1 MNKYTSIIQELQE
14 ALKLELPA
22 ARAHINLA
30 PVDRVEGLETRI
42 WPKDAK
48 LSAVTFLLFIA
59 DDDLKLL
66 VMKRTEDNSV
76 HSGQIS
82 FPGGKKDP
90 EDKDLQE
97 TAIREFFEETGVQL
111 TVDDYLGR
119 LSDLYIPPSNFIVQ
133 PFIAFLPQLPEL
145 KPNDSE
151 VKALHIISLKELFST
166 KALKREEVVLR
177 QRGKQSYTIKA
188 PCYKIRPSLT
198 SNMELCIWGATA
210 MMIRELQVIVEE
222 NSINLPQQSYDQA

>member
-1 MNKYTSIIQELQE
+1 MNRYAKTIRELQE

-22 ARAHINLA
+22 ARAHVNLA
-30 PVDRVEGLETRI
+30 PVDRVEGLVTRI
-42 WPKDAK
+42 WPKNAK

-59 DDDLKLL
+59 DDDLNLL

-90 EDKDLQE
+90 QDKDLKG

-111 TVDDYLGR
+111 VEDNYLGR

-133 PFIAFLPQLPEL
+133 PFIAFLPKLPKL

-151 VKALHIISLKELFST
+151 VKALHIISLKELFSS
-166 KALKREEVVLR
+166 KALKKEEVVLR

-188 PCYKIRPSLT
+188 PCYKIEASL
-198 SNMELCIWGATA
+198 SLSKELCIWGATA
-210 MMIRELQVIVEE
+210 MMIRELQVVVEE
-222 NSINLPQQSYDQA
+222 NGINLPQQSYDQA

>member
-1 MNKYTSIIQELQE
+1 MNRFTVTIRELQK
-14 ALKLELPA
+14 ALALELPA
-22 ARAHINLA
+22 AKAHVRLA
-30 PVDRVEGLETRI
+30 PVDRVEGLLTRI

-48 LSAVTFLLFIA
+48 LSAVTFLLFIE

-82 FPGGKKDP
+82 LPGGKQDP
-90 EDKDLQE
+90 HDKSLQE

-111 TVDDYLGR
+111 SVDNYLGR

-133 PFIAFLPQLPEL
+133 PFMAFLPVLPKF

-151 VKALHIISLKELFST
+151 VKELHSISLIELFAEET
-166 KALKREEVVLR
+166 FRKEEVVLR
-177 QRGKQSYTIKA
+177 QRGKESYSIKA
-188 PCYKIRPSLT
+188 PCYKIK
-198 SNMELCIWGATA
+198 ELCIWGATA
-210 MMIRELQVIVEE
+210 MMISELRMIFK
-222 NSINLPQQSYDQA
+222 NNDFSL